1 MLIAGLALVFTFA
14 TAIEFV
20 RAAEPADSSR
30 ATNGP
35 GAEDF
40 HRMQEFFLGTDPNH
54 PEPPAVTVNGGRRY
68 SNSLTISIQPST
80 TSYPYIFVGTDM
92 FTLMTNATM
101 LDISGGP
108 VEYTLPDKGDGQYE
122 LYMQYSDAGRQSH
135 SALAIRT
142 VTIDRTPPVVYIAS
156 PPSDAVLD
164 QAFITLRAV
173 AADPNP
179 IVPDA
184 FRPLSIWVNGER
196 FWDRQGTNIVI
207 ERFPVPTGTSTFSVT
222 IMAVDEAGN
231 TNQTAQTWRVD
242 TSTATNAP
250 RLLSV
255 NLPERMSLPDAGSIW
270 VEGDVDNEYALVH
283 AVMSA
288 ATGAVTTN
296 SLNVRGRHYEGL
308 VTVESGTN
316 QLVLVASDAAGNA
329 SSNSFTIV
337 RANHFRGAI
346 TSPAF
351 GQFATAP
358 SNYVSGYVSAK
369 YDEGLP
375 TETKITEVYVN
386 GVAAVLSTTPDA
398 NGNLTFTTTNAIPLG
413 VPITATIGGPGIP
426 EGVTTP

>member
-1 MLIAGLALVFTFA
+1 MLIAGLAFVFAFA
-14 TAIEFV
+14 TAVGFV
-20 RAAEPADSSR
+20 RAAEPADSSG
-30 ATNGP
+30 ATNRP
-35 GAEDF
+35 GLEDF
-40 HRMQEFFLGTDPNH
+40 HKMQEFLLGTDPNH
-54 PEPPAVTVNGGRRY
+54 PEPPPVVVNGGRRY
-68 SNSLTISIQPST
+68 SDSLTVTIQPSAT
-80 TSYPYIFVGTDM
+80 DYPYISVGTDR
-92 FTLMTNATM
+92 FSLMTNATM
-101 LDISGGP
+101 LAISGGP
-108 VEYTLPDKGDGQYE
+108 VEYTLPDRGDGQYE
-122 LYMQYSDAGRQSH
+122 LYMQYSDAERQSH
-135 SALAIRT
+135 SALMIRT
-142 VTIDRTPPVVYIAS
+142 VIIDRTPPVVYITS
-156 PPSDAVLD
+156 PSPDAVLD

-173 AADPNP
+173 AADPDP
-179 IVPDA
+179 IVPTA

-207 ERFPVPTGTSTFSVT
+207 ERFPVPAGTSTFSVT

-231 TNQTAQTWRVD
+231 TNQTSQTWRVD
-242 TSTATNAP
+242 TSTATKAP
-250 RLLSV
+250 QLLSV
-255 NLPERMSLPDAGSIW
+255 NLPKTMLLPDAGSIW

-283 AVMSA
+283 AVMSV

-316 QLVLVASDAAGNA
+316 HLVLVTSDAAGN
-329 SSNSFTIV
+329 SSSDSFTIV

-351 GQFATAP
+351 GQFATQP

-375 TETKITEVYVN
+375 TETNVTEVYVN

-413 VPITATIGGPGIP
+413 VPINATIGGPGIP
-426 EGVTTP
+426 KD